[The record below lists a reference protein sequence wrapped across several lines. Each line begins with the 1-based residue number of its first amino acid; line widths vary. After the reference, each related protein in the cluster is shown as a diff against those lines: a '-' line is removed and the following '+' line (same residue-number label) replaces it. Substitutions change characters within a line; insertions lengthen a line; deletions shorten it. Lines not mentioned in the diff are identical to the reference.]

1 MLKLCSSVTLTVQMP
16 LTFFN
21 LPNENALSSPELSFG
36 EKAEFSKRS
45 KWIFLSFNNRNPFQ
59 GTSNKAYFHA
69 SLWWRRLTTTSNVI
83 HSYPHFCLFL
93 YQACKCLRVMGQ
105 TEYLWQI
112 YMHITLSSSSQS
124 SKFCTNYSVL
134 WVVHLLKCALPLHQ
148 K

>member
-69 SLWWRRLTTTSNVI
+69 SLW
-83 HSYPHFCLFL
+83 
-93 YQACKCLRVMGQ
+93 
-105 TEYLWQI
+105 
-112 YMHITLSSSSQS
+112 
-124 SKFCTNYSVL
+124 
-134 WVVHLLKCALPLHQ
+134 
-148 K
+148 